1 MEIHQIRSVRKR
13 WTRVFDHVG
22 TILLSILMGLIVW
35 LIAINQ
41 ENPLIVREFPDRITI
56 RLRGLPDTLQPTTD
70 LSKESVR
77 VTLRAPNSAWL
88 ELQPVDINAYVD
100 LSGLEPGVHDVP
112 VQVEVTNP
120 SVVVTEVQREQLRI
134 QLDQVITKTVPV
146 RVEVVDAAAFGYD
159 SLTPIVNPSQVTV
172 RGPSSQVEQIESA
185 ETQVNLRSARS
196 QVERIQGVTLTD
208 TARQPVDRVE
218 VEPRLV
224 TIVVPVERWP
234 FRKEVAVRVDLV
246 GQPAPGYVLSTV
258 NLDPATVVLRGQK
271 EVLDEVPGFVE
282 TSPFSV
288 DGAKA
293 DLQRTLDLLLPEG
306 VTAFEGDK
314 VSVRAG
320 ISPVEGA
327 RTIKLKPVLR
337 NIGAG
342 LQATFALDT
351 VDVIVAGPLV
361 LLDALGPDDMFV
373 ILDLADLLPGT
384 HTITPTV
391 VRPPGIAEQ
400 GVIPAKIEVVISIK
414 PTPDLI
420 QAGPGTLPPGPTGTA
435 TPVAN
440 SPLVVTPTVTVTVT
454 PAKQ

>member
-1 MEIHQIRSVRKR
+1 VEIHQIRSVRKR

-112 VQVEVTNP
+112 VQVEVANP

-314 VSVRAG
+314 VLSRLAFRQLKG
-320 ISPVEGA
+320 HA
-327 RTIKLKPVLR
+327 RL
-337 NIGAG
+337 
-342 LQATFALDT
+342 
-351 VDVIVAGPLV
+351 
-361 LLDALGPDDMFV
+361 
-373 ILDLADLLPGT
+373 
-384 HTITPTV
+384 
-391 VRPPGIAEQ
+391 
-400 GVIPAKIEVVISIK
+400 S
-414 PTPDLI
+414 
-420 QAGPGTLPPGPTGTA
+420 
-435 TPVAN
+435 
-440 SPLVVTPTVTVTVT
+440 
-454 PAKQ
+454 

>member
-13 WTRVFDHVG
+13 WARVLDHVG
-22 TILLSILMGLIVW
+22 TIVLSILMGLIVW

-41 ENPLIVREFPDRITI
+41 ENPLIVREFPDRITL
-56 RLRGLPDTLQPTTD
+56 RLRGLSETLEPTTD

-77 VTLRAPNSAWL
+77 VTLRAPSSAWS
-88 ELQPVDINAYVD
+88 ELKPVDINAYVD
-100 LSGLEPGVHDVP
+100 LTNLGPGVHDVP
-112 VQVEVTNP
+112 VQVDVANT
-120 SVVVTEVQREQLRI
+120 SAVVTEVQRQQLRI
-134 QLDQVITKTVPV
+134 QLDQIVTKTVPV
-146 RVEVVDAAAFGYD
+146 HVEVLDAAAFGYD
-159 SLTPIVNPSQVTV
+159 SLAPILNPGEVTV
-172 RGPSSQVEQIESA
+172 RGPSSQVAQVDSA

-196 QVERIQGVTLTD
+196 QVERVQGVTLVD
-208 TARQPVDRVE
+208 AQRQPVERVE

-271 EVLDEVPGFVE
+271 EVLDQVPGFVE

-327 RTIKLKPVLR
+327 RTVKLKPVLR
-337 NIGAG
+337 NVGVGMEA
-342 LQATFALDT
+342 AFALDT

-391 VRPPGIAEQ
+391 VRPPGITEQ

-420 QAGPGTLPPGPTGTA
+420 QSGPGTLTPNPATTA

-440 SPLVVTPTVTVTVT
+440 SPLVVTPAVTVTVT
-454 PAKQ
+454 PTKE